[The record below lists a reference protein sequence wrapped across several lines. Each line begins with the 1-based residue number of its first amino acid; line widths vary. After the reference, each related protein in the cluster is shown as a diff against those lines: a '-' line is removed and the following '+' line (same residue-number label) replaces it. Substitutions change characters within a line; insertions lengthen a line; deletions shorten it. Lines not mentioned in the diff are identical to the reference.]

1 MALQPESWH
10 LFADFPVKRVFVAAI
25 VLFEVGSVICATARS
40 FVALIVGRLVAG
52 AGGGGL
58 SAGTLTFI
66 GLAVHIRKRLSLT
79 LMPKLSFWPGPQQ
92 VWLVLVT
99 QL

>member
-1 MALQPESWH
+1 MAFQPASGH
-10 LFADFPVKRVFVAAI
+10 LFTDFPVKRIFVAAI

-58 SAGTLTFI
+58 SVGTLTFI
-66 GLAVHIRKRLSLT
+66 GLAVHIRKRVSLK
-79 LMPKLSFWPGPQQ
+79 LMPNLSYWPGPQQ
-92 VWLVLVT
+92 IWLVLVT